1 MEAQLENEHEE
12 RTMLLREKHELERR
26 LVAALETDRNEKAC
40 DEVLMQRLKRDLKR
54 TKALLRDTQS
64 QLERLKT
71 ENPGKSVIRQL
82 KNQIEDLECARSHAV
97 KAKQSHETELLE
109 TQNQLED
116 VTKQKNDAEERANT
130 VNREKTN
137 LQTQLEEN
145 EEELAEVLKKY
156 KSTVQ
161 QMSIDQIALQE
172 QVSLVSEL
180 EIERN
185 KLKEQ
190 LTELSVK
197 LESIENMG
205 DASSNLMVKR

>member
-1 MEAQLENEHEE
+1 M
-12 RTMLLREKHELERR
+12 
-26 LVAALETDRNEKAC
+26 
-40 DEVLMQRLKRDLKR
+40 
-54 TKALLRDTQS
+54 
-64 QLERLKT
+64 
-71 ENPGKSVIRQL
+71 IRQL
-82 KNQIEDLECARSHAV
+82 KNQIEDLECARSHAI
-97 KAKQSHETELLE
+97 KAKQSLETELLE

-116 VTKQKNDAEERANT
+116 VTKQKNDAEERANFI
-130 VNREKTN
+130 NREKSN

-156 KSTVQ
+156 KATVQ

-172 QVSLVSEL
+172 QVSLVSDL

-190 LTELSVK
+190 LMELSAK
-197 LESIENMG
+197 LESIESMG